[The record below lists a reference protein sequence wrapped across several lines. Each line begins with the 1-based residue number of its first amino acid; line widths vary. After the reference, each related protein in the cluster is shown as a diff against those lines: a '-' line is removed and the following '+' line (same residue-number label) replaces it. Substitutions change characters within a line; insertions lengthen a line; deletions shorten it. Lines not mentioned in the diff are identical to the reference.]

1 MDLTFTAEEEAFRDE
16 VRAFFAA
23 ELPKDIRDKLDLGR
37 HISKDDMVRWQKI
50 MYRKGWGAPNWP
62 TKFGG
67 TGWNIVQQH
76 IFEEERAEAC
86 APNQNPFALKM
97 LAPVMQN
104 FGSAAQQEYFLPRI
118 LSGEDWWCQGY
129 SEPGSGSDLASLR
142 TSAVRQG
149 DHYIVNGQKTWN
161 TMGQY
166 ADWIFA
172 LVRTST
178 EGRQQQGISF
188 LLVDMKSPG
197 VSVRP
202 IVMLDGGHEIND
214 IFFDNV
220 KVPVENLIGE
230 ENKGWTYAKFLL
242 SHERSGNAGIGACKR
257 ALKKLKEIAAA
268 QPANGKPLIEDSRF
282 RDRIAQVEL
291 ELMALEI
298 TNLRVLSGYAKDQ
311 KAQSLGPEVSMLK
324 IKGSEIIQT
333 LAELKM
339 HALGH
344 DALPYVREALDM
356 NWRGNPLLNAHY
368 GSDAPPLSGQY
379 FNNRKTTIYAGS
391 TEIQKNIISQMILG
405 L

>member
-1 MDLTFTAEEEAFRDE
+1 MDIKFTAEEERFRDE
-16 VRAFFAA
+16 VRAFIQA
-23 ELPKDIRDKLDLGR
+23 ELPKDIRTKLELGR
-37 HISKDDMVRWQKI
+37 RLAKGDMVRWQKI
-50 MYRKGWGAPNWP
+50 LYRKGWGAPGWP
-62 TKFGG
+62 TQFGG

-76 IFEEERAEAC
+76 IFEEERAAAC
-86 APNQNPFALKM
+86 APIQNPFSMKM
-97 LAPVMQN
+97 LAPVMQT
-104 FGSAAQQEYFLPRI
+104 FGSAAQQQYFLPRI
-118 LSGEDWWCQGY
+118 LTGEDWWCQGY

-149 DHYIVNGQKTWN
+149 DHYVVNGQKTWN
-161 TMGQY
+161 TMGQF

-178 EGRQQQGISF
+178 EGRPQQGISF
-188 LLVDMKSPG
+188 LLIDMKSPG
-197 VSVRP
+197 VTVRP
-202 IVMLDGGHEIND
+202 IIMLDGEAEIND

-242 SHERSGNAGIGACKR
+242 SHERSGNAGIGACKH
-257 ALKKLKEIAAA
+257 ALKKLKEIAAE
-268 QPANGKPLIEDSRF
+268 QPANGKTLIEDVRF

-298 TNLRVLSGYAKDQ
+298 TNLRVLSGYAKDD
-311 KAQSLGPEVSMLK
+311 KALGPEVSMLK

-344 DALPYVREALDM
+344 DALPYVREALDIE
-356 NWRGNPLLNAHY
+356 WAGNRELQTHY
-368 GSDAPPLSGQY
+368 ADYAPPLSGNY
-379 FNNRKTTIYAGS
+379 FNQRKTSIYAGS
-391 TEIQKNIISQMILG
+391 NEIQRNIISQMILG

>member
-1 MDLTFTAEEEAFRDE
+1 MDLKFSPEEEKFREE
-16 VRAFFAA
+16 VRAFFEA
-23 ELPKDIRDKLDLGR
+23 EVPKDIRAKLDLGR
-37 HISKDDMVRWQKI
+37 RISKDDMVQWQKI
-50 MYRKGWGAPNWP
+50 MYRKGWGAPGWP
-62 TKFGG
+62 VKFGG

-76 IFEEERAEAC
+76 IFEEERAAC
-86 APNQNPFALKM
+86 NAPGQNPFAQKM
-97 LAPVMQN
+97 LAPVLQT
-104 FGSAAQQEYFLPRI
+104 FGNAAQQEYFLPRI
-118 LSGEDWWCQGY
+118 IAGEDWWCQGY

-161 TMGQY
+161 TMGQF

-188 LLVDMKSPG
+188 LLIDMKSPG

-202 IVMLDGGHEIND
+202 IIMLDGEHEIND

-220 KVPVENLIGE
+220 KVPVQNLIGE

-242 SHERSGNAGIGACKR
+242 SHERSGNAGIGICKR

-268 QPANGKPLIEDSRF
+268 QPANGRPLIADSRF
-282 RDRIAQVEL
+282 RDRIAQVEM

-298 TNLRVLSGYAKDQ
+298 TNLRVLSGFAKDH
-311 KAQSLGPEVSMLK
+311 KALGPEVSMLK

-356 NWRGNPLLNAHY
+356 NWRGNPQLTAHY
-368 GSDAPPLSGQY
+368 GSYAPPLSGQY
-379 FNNRKTTIYAGS
+379 FNMRKTTIYAGS
-391 TEIQKNIISQMILG
+391 SEVQKNIISQMILG

>member
-1 MDLTFTAEEEAFRDE
+1 MDLKFSPEEEKFREE
-16 VRAFFAA
+16 VRAFFEA
-23 ELPKDIRDKLDLGR
+23 EVPKDIRAKLDLGR
-37 HISKDDMVRWQKI
+37 RISKDDMVQWQKI
-50 MYRKGWGAPNWP
+50 MYRKGWGAPGWP
-62 TKFGG
+62 IKFGG

-76 IFEEERAEAC
+76 IFEEERAAC
-86 APNQNPFALKM
+86 NAPGQNPFAQKM
-97 LAPVMQN
+97 LAPVLQT
-104 FGSAAQQEYFLPRI
+104 FGNAAQQEYFLPRI
-118 LSGEDWWCQGY
+118 IAGEDWWCQGY

-161 TMGQY
+161 TMGQF

-188 LLVDMKSPG
+188 LLIDMKSPG

-202 IVMLDGGHEIND
+202 IIMLDGEHEIND

-220 KVPVENLIGE
+220 KVPVQNLIGE

-242 SHERSGNAGIGACKR
+242 SHERSGNAGIGICKR

-268 QPANGKPLIEDSRF
+268 QPANGRPLIADSRF
-282 RDRIAQVEL
+282 RDRIAQVEM

-298 TNLRVLSGYAKDQ
+298 TNLRVLSGFAKDH
-311 KAQSLGPEVSMLK
+311 KALGPEVSMLK

-356 NWRGNPLLNAHY
+356 NWRGNPQLTAHY
-368 GSDAPPLSGQY
+368 GSYAPPLSGQY
-379 FNNRKTTIYAGS
+379 FNMRKTTIYAGS
-391 TEIQKNIISQMILG
+391 SEVQKNIISQMILG

>member
-1 MDLTFTAEEEAFRDE
+1 MDLTFSKQEEAFRDE

-23 ELPKDIRDKLDLGR
+23 ELPKDIRDKLEMGR
-37 HISKDDMVRWQKI
+37 HITKDDMVRWQKI
-50 MYRKGWGAPNWP
+50 MYRKGGGAPNWP

-67 TGWNIVQQH
+67 TGWNVVQQH
-76 IFEEERAEAC
+76 IFG
-86 APNQNPFALKM
+86 LKM
-97 LAPVMQN
+97 LAPVMQT
-104 FGSAAQQEYFLPRI
+104 FGNAAQQEYFLPRI

-129 SEPGSGSDLASLR
+129 TEPGSGSDLASLR

-166 ADWIFA
+166 ADWIFC

-178 EGRQQQGISF
+178 EGRPQTGISF
-188 LLVDMKSPG
+188 LLIDMKSPG

-202 IVMLDGGHEIND
+202 IIMLDGEHEIND

-220 KVPVENLIGE
+220 KVPVQNLIGE

-242 SHERSGNAGIGACKR
+242 THERSGNAGIGACKR
-257 ALKKLKEIAAA
+257 ALKKLKEIAAE
-268 QPANGKPLIEDSRF
+268 QMSNGRPLIEDSRF
-282 RDRIAQVEL
+282 RDRIAQVEM

-298 TNLRVLSGYAKDQ
+298 TNLRVLSASAKD
-311 KAQSLGPEVSMLK
+311 KGALGPEVSVLK

-356 NWRGNPLLNAHY
+356 DWVGNPLLAAHY
-368 GSDAPPLSGQY
+368 GSYAPPLSGQY
-379 FNNRKTTIYAGS
+379 FNQRKTTIYAGS
-391 TEIQKNIISQMILG
+391 TEVQKNIISQMILG

>member
-1 MDLTFTAEEEAFRDE
+1 MDLKFSAEEEAFRAD
-16 VRAFFAA
+16 VQAFFKA
-23 ELPKDIRDKLDLGR
+23 ELPQDSRSKLELGR
-37 HISKDDMVRWQKI
+37 RISKDDMVRWQKI
-50 MYRKGWGAPNWP
+50 LYKKGWGAPNWP
-62 TKFGG
+62 TQFGG
-67 TGWNIVQQH
+67 TGWNVVQQH
-76 IFEEERAEAC
+76 IFEEERAAHC
-86 APNQNPFALKM
+86 APPQNPFSMKM
-97 LAPVMQN
+97 LAPVMQA
-104 FGSAAQQEYFLPRI
+104 FGNAAQQSYFLPRI

-149 DHYIVNGQKTWN
+149 DQYIVNGQKTWN

-188 LLVDMKSPG
+188 LLIDMKSPG

-202 IVMLDGGHEIND
+202 IIMLDGEHEIND
-214 IFFDNV
+214 IFFENV
-220 KVPVENLIGE
+220 KVPAQNLIGE

-242 SHERSGNAGIGACKR
+242 SHERTGNAGIGACKR
-257 ALKKLKEIAAA
+257 ALKKLKEIAAQ
-268 QPANGKPLIEDSRF
+268 QPSNGRSLLDDVRF
-282 RDRIAQVEL
+282 RDRIAQLEM

-298 TNLRVLSGYAKDQ
+298 TNLRVLSGYAKDA
-311 KAQSLGPEVSMLK
+311 KALGPEVSMLK
-324 IKGSEIIQT
+324 IKGSEIIQS

-344 DALPYVREALDM
+344 DALPYVREALDLG
-356 NWRGNPLLNAHY
+356 WKGDALLGSHY
-368 GSDAPPLSGQY
+368 RDYAPPLTGQY
-379 FNNRKTTIYAGS
+379 FNQRKTTIYAGS

>member
-1 MDLTFTAEEEAFRDE
+1 MDLKYSPEEEDFRAE
-16 VRAFFAA
+16 VRAFFDA
-23 ELPKDIRDKLDLGR
+23 ELPADIRSKLQLGR
-37 HISKDDMVRWQKI
+37 RISKDDMVRWQKI
-50 MYRKGWGAPNWP
+50 LFRKGWGAVNWP
-62 TKFGG
+62 SAFGG

-76 IFEEERAEAC
+76 IFEEERADAC
-86 APNQNPFALKM
+86 APPQNPFSLKM
-97 LAPVMQN
+97 LAPVMQT
-104 FGSAAQQEYFLPRI
+104 FGNAAQQEYFLPRI

-161 TMGQY
+161 TLGQF
-166 ADWIFA
+166 ADWIFC

-178 EGRQQQGISF
+178 EGRPQQGISF
-188 LLVDMKSPG
+188 LLIDMKSPG
-197 VSVRP
+197 VAVRP
-202 IVMLDGGHEIND
+202 IIMLDGEHEIND

-242 SHERSGNAGIGACKR
+242 THERSGNAGIGNCKR
-257 ALKKLKEIAAA
+257 ALKKLKQIAAE
-268 QPANGKPLIEDSRF
+268 QMSNGRPLIEDSRF
-282 RDRIAQVEL
+282 RDRIAQVEM

-298 TNLRVLSGYAKDQ
+298 TNLRVLSATANEQRG
-311 KAQSLGPEVSMLK
+311 LGPEVSVLK
-324 IKGSEIIQT
+324 IKGSEIIQQ

-356 NWRGNPLLNAHY
+356 DWAADPLLGEHY
-368 GSDAPPLSGQY
+368 RSYAPPITGQY
-379 FNNRKTTIYAGS
+379 FNQRKTTIYAGS